1 MIAVSTQSNQT
12 KLQAHRES
20 APSDLPVWQAS
31 LAQAITDPAE
41 LLNILGLD
49 PALLPAAQVAAKLFP
64 LRVPRGFVA
73 RMEHGNP
80 DDPLLRQVL
89 PLGAETLQTP
99 GFVTDPVGDM
109 ASRIAPGV
117 LHKYRGRALLIS
129 TGACGVHCRYCFR
142 RHFPYGEDTASSQ
155 HWQSALAA
163 IQQDTS
169 IRELILSGGDPLSL
183 NERRLREL
191 SQGLL
196 HIPHLKRLRIHTR
209 QPVVLPERVDTELLH
224 WLDSINLQKVMVL
237 HINHPREISDE
248 VIQACQALARHGVT
262 LLNQSVLLKGVNNS
276 ATVLTELSETLFA
289 TGIQPYY
296 LHLLDPVQGAGHFD
310 VPVHEAQTIM
320 NTLQAELP
328 GFLVPKL
335 VRELPGHASKTP
347 VAF

>member
-12 KLQAHRES
+12 KLQDS
-20 APSDLPVWQAS
+20 ALSPPTALPAWQSA

-41 LLNILGLD
+41 LIAVLGLNSS
-49 PALLPAAQVAAKLFP
+49 LLPAAQVAAQLFP

-89 PLGAETLQTP
+89 PLDAESLEIS
-99 GFVTDPVGDM
+99 GFVADPVGDI

-117 LHKYRGRALLIS
+117 LHKYHGRALLVS

-142 RHFPYGEDTASSQ
+142 RHFPYGEETASSQ
-155 HWQSALAA
+155 HWRVALAA
-163 IQQDTS
+163 IKNDKS

-191 SQGLL
+191 SEGIS

-209 QPVVLPERVDTELLH
+209 QPIVLPERVDDEFLS
-224 WLDSINLQKVMVL
+224 WLDSIALQKVMVL
-237 HINHPREISDE
+237 HVNHPNELSTD
-248 VIQACQALARHGVT
+248 VIRVCQQLTQHGVT
-262 LLNQSVLLKGVNNS
+262 LLNQSVLLKGVNDS
-276 ATVLTELSETLFA
+276 AEVLIELSESLFDA
-289 TGIQPYY
+289 GIQPYY
-296 LHLLDPVQGAGHFD
+296 LHLLDRVQGAAHFE
-310 VPVHEAQTIM
+310 VIESTAQTLMRLLIK
-320 NTLQAELP
+320 ELP

-335 VRELPGHASKTP
+335 VREVPGYTSKSP